1 MPPFIVQPF
10 SFFKTGVAPI
20 PPPPPLET
28 GFVMNNGGNPTLL
41 VRINTSGT
49 VISLTGAPSAFGQRF
64 NAGARAGDT
73 ALYYAGQYT
82 SGAAGLPNTLR
93 RVYSNTALAGADTF
107 IGTGRSGFGGAGN
120 IGGNAMF
127 WGGTSSSQLNTCTR
141 ATDQGA
147 LVGSETNIGSARASP
162 AGSEAGGNG
171 LFYSGT
177 NDNKNA
183 TTNVTRVNSSGA
195 LVGSETSVGN
205 GCWEGAGSGA
215 SVGGNAM
222 FYSGFEGNL
231 AGSITCT
238 RINSSG
244 ALVGTTTGDIT
255 RSSLAGGSTS
265 GLGIFCGGTQNSN
278 RVTRINSSGTFTG
291 VFNTISG
298 YAGQN
303 HAGVGF

>member
-10 SFFKTGVAPI
+10 SFFKTFGP

-49 VISLTGAPSAFGQRF
+49 VISLTGAPSAFEQRF
-64 NAGARAGDT
+64 NGGARAGDT
-73 ALYYAGQYT
+73 ALYYAGQFT

-107 IGTGRSGFGGAGN
+107 IGTGRSVFGGAGN
-120 IGGNAMF
+120 IGGNAML
-127 WGGTSSSQLNTCTR
+127 WGGSSSSQLNTCTR

-147 LVGSETNIGSARASP
+147 LVGSETSAGTARASP
-162 AGSEAGGNG
+162 SGSEAGGNG

-177 NDNKNA
+177 NDAKNA
-183 TTNVTRVNSSGA
+183 STTVTRINSSGA
-195 LVGSETSVGN
+195 LVGSETSVSD

-222 FYSGFEGNL
+222 FYTGLRGNFTE
-231 AGSITCT
+231 STTCT

-244 ALVGTTTGDIT
+244 ALVGTTNGSIY
-255 RSSLAGGSTS
+255 RSLLAGGSTS
-265 GLGIFCGGTQNSN
+265 GLGIFCGGVQNTN
-278 RVTRINSSGTFTG
+278 RITRINSSGTFSSE
-291 VFNTISG
+291 VNTSSG